1 MKPEEPRVPG
11 QIYVAPPD
19 RHMIVDEGSALL
31 LRGPKENCV
40 RPAVDPLFR
49 SVAESYGPAAI
60 G

>member
-1 MKPEEPRVPG
+1 
-11 QIYVAPPD
+11 
-19 RHMIVDEGSALL
+19 MIVDEGSALL